1 MIVVVGSVN
10 LDILATV
17 AARPE
22 PGETVMALDH
32 TTAHG
37 GKGANQAVAAARL
50 GADVHLIARVGD
62 DAVGSELV
70 DALAHEGVGVES
82 VVPVGGPSGMAVIII
97 DARGE
102 NSIVVGAG
110 ANHLLELSVQDR
122 ALIAA
127 ADVVVSQLEI
137 PMETVSEVASHT
149 TGRFILNAAPSMVV
163 PRSVLDRTDIL
174 VVNEHELTAMGG
186 GVDPDSIRALGI
198 PHVVTT
204 LGARGAT
211 VVTRSDVGY
220 IPALEVP
227 VVDTTGAGDTVCGV
241 LAAGIDAGEDV
252 FSATSHA
259 VVAGSLATKRVG
271 ARTGMPTRE
280 QLERAITRET

>member
-1 MIVVVGSVN
+1 
-10 LDILATV
+10 
-17 AARPE
+17 
-22 PGETVMALDH
+22 MA
-32 TTAHG
+32 
-37 GKGANQAVAAARL
+37 
-50 GADVHLIARVGD
+50 
-62 DAVGSELV
+62 
-70 DALAHEGVGVES
+70 
-82 VVPVGGPSGMAVIII
+82 MIII

-122 ALIAA
+122 ALIAT

-252 FSATSHA
+252 FSATSRA